1 MVEDNDTLS
10 PQASS
15 TETSGNASLAAEP
28 AGPGSRPRPQVTFMG
43 NSYDLT
49 AVIAVATGGTVAF
62 SCLTCNMGFYC
73 LPIVPIVLGLIGLLS
88 AEESADPDRTRM
100 LSWIGIGSGGL
111 VFLLM
116 VLAIVLYVAFIIIL
130 AAIGVAAEA
139 R

>member
-1 MVEDNDTLS
+1 MAEDNDALS
-10 PQASS
+10 LQTPSS
-15 TETSGNASLAAEP
+15 EVSGNTAFAFEQ
-28 AGPGSRPRPQVTFMG
+28 AGRGGQPRPQITFMG

-49 AVIAVATGGTVAF
+49 AVIAVATGGTIAF

-88 AEESADPDRTRM
+88 AEESADPERTRL
-100 LSWIGIGSGGL
+100 LSWIGLGSGAL

-116 VLAIVLYVAFIIIL
+116 VLAIVLYVAFIVIL
-130 AAIGVAAEA
+130 AAVGAAAEA